1 MGRVRPSDWVLCGMA
16 NTPDTT
22 TGSNDSAI
30 AESIKKALAGRMLL
44 THPFYQRWEAG
55 ELRPGELDTYARQYR
70 SFEAA
75 LPDVL
80 SGVTQRLV
88 IDGSTDV
95 ADMVRRNLD
104 DELRHPEPH
113 LVLFDRFATAASAQ
127 DPSTDTGTVAG
138 PAADALVATYADLV
152 EEGPVAAL
160 SALAAYET
168 QASAIAKSKAEGL
181 RTWYGIDDAGVA
193 FWDVHAAMDAD
204 HGDWAIEALVQ
215 LDADPVAVADA
226 AKRAA
231 DAWWAFLDERE
242 AAAPVGAG
250 SRTS

>member
-1 MGRVRPSDWVLCGMA
+1 MA
-16 NTPDTT
+16 YTPNTANASTAF
-22 TGSNDSAI
+22 SI
-30 AESIKKALAGRMLL
+30 AEAIEGALAGRMLL

-55 ELRPGELDTYARQYR
+55 ELRPGELATYARQYR

-88 IDGSTDV
+88 TDGLADV
-95 ADMVRRNLD
+95 ADLVQRNLD
-104 DELRHPEPH
+104 DELGHPEPH
-113 LVLFDRFATAASAQ
+113 LALFDRFAAGVSALA
-127 DPSTDTGTVAG
+127 PSTDATAGAG
-138 PAADALVATYADLV
+138 PAAEALVATYAASV
-152 EEGPVAAL
+152 EAGPVAAL

-181 RTWYGIDDAGVA
+181 RRWYGIDDAGVA

-204 HGDWAIEALVQ
+204 HGDWAIEALTQ
-215 LDADPVAVADA
+215 LDADPAVVADA

-242 AAAPVGAG
+242 AAAPVGAV
-250 SRTS
+250 S